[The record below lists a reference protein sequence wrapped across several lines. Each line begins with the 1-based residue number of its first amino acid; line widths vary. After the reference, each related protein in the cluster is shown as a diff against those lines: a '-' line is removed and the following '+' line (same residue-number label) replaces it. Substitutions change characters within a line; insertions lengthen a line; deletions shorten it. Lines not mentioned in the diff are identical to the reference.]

1 MCPRPESNR
10 DLELRRFSFYPLN
23 YKDLSRR
30 FYSIT
35 IILFLQLN
43 DHIFFDKGRALNY
56 NKHRITS
63 VYYYFSKLYLFFT

>member
-23 YKDLSRR
+23 YKDLLIR

-35 IILFLQLN
+35 IILFLQL
-43 DHIFFDKGRALNY
+43 KE
-56 NKHRITS
+56 
-63 VYYYFSKLYLFFT
+63 YLF

>member
-1 MCPRPESNR
+1 
-10 DLELRRFSFYPLN
+10 
-23 YKDLSRR
+23 
-30 FYSIT
+30 
-35 IILFLQLN
+35 LFLQLN